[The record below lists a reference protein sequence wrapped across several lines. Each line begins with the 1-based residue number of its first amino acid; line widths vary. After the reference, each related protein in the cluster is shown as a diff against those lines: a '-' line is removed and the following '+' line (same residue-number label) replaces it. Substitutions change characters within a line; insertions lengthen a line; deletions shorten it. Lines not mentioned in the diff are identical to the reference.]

1 MKKLYIKSKAPKS
14 LEINTIKNEHEFIIK
29 IKIKLKYRLICDFV
43 KAYFLRLIFYFSII
57 ILLILIFLMQL
68 RKTQFFLHFFF
79 GGKIYYKNEKKL
91 NLNKIK
97 KQIKN
102 YKQLKINFDNND
114 DFFKRDKPKIS
125 LIMTIYN
132 QENFVKYIYSS
143 IQNQQLKDI
152 EIIIIDD
159 HSTDNSSKII
169 NKFKEKDN
177 RIIYIKNK
185 INKGAFYS
193 RNQGVLLSKGE
204 YILIIDPDD
213 LLLNDI
219 LIKSYEIADYYN
231 LDILQYYVIKGSYK
245 KNRIWEKNKYK
256 SGIIYTNEVKEVFF
270 YSISRT
276 LWDKLIKKSVFI
288 KGINFMNTEFQKEKY
303 FVHSDDTIFWGIIN
317 SANSYGFL
325 EQIGYFYNFDNPNS
339 TVHHYFDPNYMNI
352 IFHSLFSTLKYYYA
366 QTEENQIE
374 KNCVCYRFFDEK
386 IYKFY
391 LNLTD
396 NLTKGFDYIIDVL
409 NVYMNCSFFN
419 TTQKMNI
426 AQFRNS
432 IIKRKLKSKIK
443 KTI

>member
-1 MKKLYIKSKAPKS
+1 MKKLYIKSKASKS
-14 LEINTIKNEHEFIIK
+14 LEINTVKNEYEYIIG
-29 IKIKLKYRLICDFV
+29 IKIKLKYGLICDFV
-43 KAYFLRLIFYFSII
+43 KTYFLRLIFYFSII
-57 ILLILIFLMQL
+57 FLLILIFLL
-68 RKTQFFLHFFF
+68 HLLKTKFFLNLFF

-114 DFFKRDKPKIS
+114 DFIKRDKPKIS

-366 QTEENQIE
+366 QTEEI
-374 KNCVCYRFFDEK
+374 KLKK
-386 IYKFY
+386 I
-391 LNLTD
+391 LSVID
-396 NLTKGFDYIIDVL
+396 SLTKKYI
-409 NVYMNCSFFN
+409 
-419 TTQKMNI
+419 
-426 AQFRNS
+426 NS
-432 IIKRKLKSKIK
+432 I
-443 KTI
+443 